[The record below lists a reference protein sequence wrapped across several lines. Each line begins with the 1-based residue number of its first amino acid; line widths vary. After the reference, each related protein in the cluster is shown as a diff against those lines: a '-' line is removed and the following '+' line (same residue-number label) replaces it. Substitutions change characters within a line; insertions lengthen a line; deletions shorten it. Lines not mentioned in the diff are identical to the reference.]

1 MRTLTEWRAWWRLQG
16 RSMTTQREYQRY
28 LVQLAQRVPL
38 EEATLADVLEFVAD
52 GTTPAV
58 RRQRS
63 RSCMA
68 FYRWAHSE
76 GVTEAGWWQRVPSPN
91 EPAAP
96 QRTVTV
102 DDVTTTLG
110 TIRGQT
116 FTAARD
122 RALIA
127 VLWSSGLRRSEV
139 ARMCVDDIDLDQG
152 CVMVIGAK
160 GGKPRL
166 APLSPE
172 AARYLL
178 RYLRH
183 RAVHPHAA
191 SPALW
196 LGERGPLVD
205 QGIRQVLERRDAPS
219 AHAFRRGWCVDSL
232 RAGVSQ
238 TSVQAAA
245 GWSGPQMVSRYSA
258 GAARRVE
265 RERVPAPLVR
275 LVPCQ
280 PTFVR
285 PA

>member
-1 MRTLTEWRAWWRLQG
+1 M
-16 RSMTTQREYQRY
+16 
-28 LVQLAQRVPL
+28 PL

-63 RSCMA
+63 RSCRA

-76 GVTEAGWWQRVPSPN
+76 GVMEAGWWQRVPSLN

-110 TIRGQT
+110 AIHGQT

-139 ARMCVDDIDLDQG
+139 ARMRVGDLEQR
-152 CVMVIGAK
+152 CLMVISAK

-166 APLSPE
+166 ARSAP
-172 AARYLL
+172 R
-178 RYLRH
+178 R
-183 RAVHPHAA
+183 RATSCGTSVTALFIRTP
-191 SPALW
+191 PAL
-196 LGERGPLVD
+196 
-205 QGIRQVLERRDAPS
+205 PS
-219 AHAFRRGWCVDSL
+219 GSVSAVRWPT
-232 RAGVSQ
+232 RASGRCLNAAALPALMPF
-238 TSVQAAA
+238 AAA
-245 GWSGPQMVSRYSA
+245 GAWTAFALASAKHRFRRQPDGPVRPRSA
-258 GAARRVE
+258 GTRR
-265 RERVPAPLVR
+265 RCA
-275 LVPCQ
+275 
-280 PTFVR
+280 TS
-285 PA
+285 